1 MNPVSNNS
9 VTNSDAGHLSDPFD
23 DPRVIEISREYFALL
38 EKNMKPDRKAFIDRH
53 PDLRAVIEDCLD
65 GIDLAFG
72 MQKTSPHL
80 PGVGSSEPIASSQPL
95 GDFKIVRELGRGGMG
110 IVYEAIQLSL
120 GRHVALKVLPMAA
133 SLDDRYLQRFKME
146 AQAAAQLHHNH
157 IVPVYAVGCERGM
170 HYYAMQLINGA
181 PVSSKSFPALGQ
193 PSAES
198 KSASKLT
205 TSTTHRDVTQ
215 VGGANASRHHSQGSR
230 DRFRAIVK
238 LVANVADA
246 LEYAHSCGVVH
257 RDVKPGNLML
267 DARGKIWVTDFGL
280 AMVAA
285 NNQLTQTGDFVGTLR
300 YMSPEQASG
309 QKGIVDHRADIYALG
324 ATLYEL
330 LVDRPMMDAADRPS
344 LLHQI
349 LYGDPKPL
357 RQIERSIPIE
367 LETIVQKATQHN
379 AADRYQSAE
388 AFANDLRCFLDERPI
403 QARKPSVVDIARKWA
418 RRHPAVV
425 ASAMFA
431 MLVSVVAMGITIV
444 LVENQRSLTLGAL
457 ARETERSL
465 QAEKRLELAQQA
477 ADEMIKLA
485 EDELSDNP
493 FEEGLRMRLLT
504 SALSYYQ
511 SFVDEQKENPEAQS
525 DLRETTER
533 LSKIIADLA
542 LIHADRDTMLLG
554 IGEVRR
560 DLKIFGDQEAWVLD
574 FIKEYYERR
583 RAWGPVFRPDDNEI
597 LLQAKWSNARL
608 ETILTSEQRSRVKQL
623 SIQFLGHMA
632 FRDLSISGEL
642 NLERSQK
649 QQIQQE
655 TERYFASRGMRMGPP
670 IPGQMPPPFND
681 PGPRGGPDGGPGG
694 HERMDSRRPN
704 GERGRLKNEF
714 GDGAGGP
721 GREQG
726 GPRFRDGRKGPIRDT
741 ALMDSLISILND
753 KQKAKWYELTGEPF
767 DFAQFMSVESPTF

>member
-1 MNPVSNNS
+1 
-9 VTNSDAGHLSDPFD
+9 
-23 DPRVIEISREYFALL
+23 
-38 EKNMKPDRKAFIDRH
+38 
-53 PDLRAVIEDCLD
+53 LD

-80 PGVGSSEPIASSQPL
+80 PGIGANDPIVSPQPL
-95 GDFKIVRELGRGGMG
+95 GDFKILRELGRGGMG

-181 PVSSKSFPALGQ
+181 PISSKSFLGLTPQ
-193 PSAES
+193 DTDS
-198 KSASKLT
+198 KSVGKPST
-205 TSTTHRDVTQ
+205 RTTHRDITQ
-215 VGGANASRHHSQGSR
+215 GGSTSTSKQNSPLSK
-230 DRFRAIVK
+230 DRFRTIVK
-238 LVANVADA
+238 LVSNVADA

-330 LVDRPMMDAADRPS
+330 LVNRPMMDAADRPS

-357 RQIERSIPIE
+357 RQIERSIPVE

-379 AADRYQSAE
+379 PSDRYQSAE
-388 AFANDLRCFLDERPI
+388 AFASDLRCFLDERPI
-403 QARKPSVVDIARKWA
+403 QARKPSMVDVARKWA

-431 MLVSVVAMGITIV
+431 LLVSVIAMGITIA
-444 LVENQRSLTLGAL
+444 LVENQRTLTLASL
-457 ARETERSL
+457 KRETDRSL
-465 QAEKRLELAQQA
+465 QAEMRLGLAQQA
-477 ADEMIKLA
+477 ADEMIRLA

-511 SFVDEQKENPEAQS
+511 SFVDEQRENPEAQS

-533 LSKIIADLA
+533 LSKIIADLT

-554 IGEVRR
+554 IAEVRR
-560 DLKIFGDQEAWVLD
+560 DLKVFGEQEAGVLD
-574 FIKEYYERR
+574 FIAEYNERR
-583 RAWGPVFRPDDNEI
+583 RAWGPVFRPDDQEI
-597 LLQAKWSNARL
+597 LQQAKWSNSRL
-608 ETILTSEQRSRVKQL
+608 ETILTSEQRSRIKQL

-632 FRDLSISGEL
+632 FRDLSITGEL

-649 QQIQQE
+649 QRIQQE
-655 TERYFASRGMRMGPP
+655 TDRYFASHGMRMGPP
-670 IPGQMPPPFND
+670 IPGQMPPPFGD
-681 PGPRGGPDGGPGG
+681 PTGQGGPGG
-694 HERMDSRRPN
+694 PKRMDSWRSN
-704 GERGRLKNEF
+704 GDRGRPK
-714 GDGAGGP
+714 GDPGGEPGGP
-721 GREQG
+721 GREFG
-726 GPRFRDGRKGPIRDT
+726 GPRSRDGKKGPIRDM
-741 ALMDSLISILND
+741 ALLDSLIAILND
-753 KQKAKWYELTGEPF
+753 DQKAKWKELTGEPF
-767 DFAQFMSVESPTF
+767 DFTQ

>member
-9 VTNSDAGHLSDPFD
+9 TSKVDVNHLSDPFD
-23 DPRVIEISREYFALL
+23 DPRVIEISREYYSQL
-38 EKNMKPDRKAFIDRH
+38 EQNLKPDRQALVDRH
-53 PDLRAVIEDCLD
+53 PELREVLEDCLD

-80 PGVGSSEPIASSQPL
+80 PGIGTNDPIVSPQPL
-95 GDFKIVRELGRGGMG
+95 GDFKILRELGRGGMG

-181 PVSSKSFPALGQ
+181 PVSSKSFLGMIQ
-193 PSAES
+193 QETDS
-198 KSASKLT
+198 KSVSRPSTKTTRHDITQGGGVSTSKQ
-205 TSTTHRDVTQ
+205 STQ
-215 VGGANASRHHSQGSR
+215 LSK
-230 DRFRAIVK
+230 DRFRTIVK
-238 LVANVADA
+238 LVSNVADA

-357 RQIERSIPIE
+357 RQVERTIPVE

-379 AADRYQSAE
+379 ASDRYQSAE
-388 AFANDLRCFLDERPI
+388 AFANDLRCFLDEHPI
-403 QARKPSVVDIARKWA
+403 QARKPSMVDVARKWA

-431 MLVSVVAMGITIV
+431 MVVSVIAMGITIAM
-444 LVENQRSLTLGAL
+444 VEYQRSLTLASL
-457 ARETERSL
+457 ERETDRSL
-465 QAEKRLELAQQA
+465 QAEKRLGLAQQA
-477 ADEMIKLA
+477 ADEMIRLA

-504 SALSYYQ
+504 SALRYYQ
-511 SFVDEQKENPEAQS
+511 SFVDEQRENPEAQS

-533 LSKIIADLA
+533 LSKIIADLT

-554 IGEVRR
+554 ITEVRR
-560 DLKIFGDQEAWVLD
+560 DLKVYEQQEIEVLE
-574 FIKEYYERR
+574 FIAEYSERR
-583 RAWGPVFRPDDNEI
+583 RSWGPVFRPDDNEI
-597 LLQAKWSNARL
+597 LEQAKWSNSRL
-608 ETILTSEQRSRVKQL
+608 ETILTSEQRTRIKQL

-632 FRDLSISGEL
+632 FRDLAVTGEL
-642 NLERSQK
+642 NLDRSQK
-649 QQIQQE
+649 QRIQQE
-655 TERYFASRGMRMGPP
+655 TDRYFASRGIRMGPP
-670 IPGQMPPPFND
+670 MPGQMPPPF
-681 PGPRGGPDGGPGG
+681 GELGGPGG
-694 HERMDSRRPN
+694 QRRLDSWRSN
-704 GERGRLKNEF
+704 GERGRSK
-714 GDGAGGP
+714 GDPGGGP
-721 GREQG
+721 GGGPGGEFG
-726 GPRFRDGRKGPIRDT
+726 GPRSRDGKKGPIRDK
-741 ALMDSLISILND
+741 ALLDSLIAILND
-753 KQKAKWYELTGEPF
+753 NQKARWKQLTGEPF
-767 DFAQFMSVESPTF
+767 DFAQFVNAENSPP

>member
-1 MNPVSNNS
+1 MMNPVSNNS
-9 VTNSDAGHLSDPFD
+9 RANVDASHQSDPFD
-23 DPRVIEISREYFALL
+23 DPRVIEISREYYALL
-38 EKNMKPDRKAFIDRH
+38 EQNLKPDRRALIDRH
-53 PDLRAVIEDCLD
+53 PDLRGVIEDCLD
-65 GIDLAFG
+65 GIDLAYG

-80 PGVGSSEPIASSQPL
+80 PGIGGNDSIVSSQPL
-95 GDFKIVRELGRGGMG
+95 GDFKILRELGRGGMG

-181 PVSSKSFPALGQ
+181 PVSSKSFLGLGQ
-193 PSAES
+193 PSVDS
-198 KSASKLT
+198 KSGSKHST
-205 TSTTHRDVTQ
+205 NTTHRDVTNL
-215 VGGANASRHHSQGSR
+215 VGASVTKQSTQGSR
-230 DRFRAIVK
+230 DRFRAIVN

-285 NNQLTQTGDFVGTLR
+285 NNPLTQTGDFVGTLR

-357 RQIERSIPIE
+357 RQVERSIPVE

-379 AADRYQSAE
+379 PSDRYQSAE

-403 QARKPSVVDIARKWA
+403 QARKPSVVDVARKWA
-418 RRHPAVV
+418 RRHPAVI
-425 ASAMFA
+425 ASTMFA
-431 MLVSVVAMGITIV
+431 MLVSVVAMGITIA
-444 LVENQRSLTLGAL
+444 LVENQRSLTLASL
-457 ARETERSL
+457 ERETDRSL
-465 QAEKRLELAQQA
+465 QAEKRLGLAQQA
-477 ADEMIKLA
+477 ADEMIRLA

-504 SALSYYQ
+504 SALRYYQ
-511 SFVDEQKENPEAQS
+511 SFVDEQRENPEAQS

-533 LSKIIADLA
+533 LSKIIADLT

-554 IGEVRR
+554 ITEVRR
-560 DLKIFGDQEAWVLD
+560 DLKVYDQQETEVLE
-574 FIKEYYERR
+574 FIAEYSERR
-583 RAWGPVFRPDDNEI
+583 RAWGPVFRPDDKEI
-597 LLQAKWSNARL
+597 LQQAKWSQSRL
-608 ETILTSEQRSRVKQL
+608 ETILTSEQRTRIKQL
-623 SIQFLGHMA
+623 SIQFVGHMA
-632 FRDLSISGEL
+632 FRDLSVTSEL

-649 QQIQQE
+649 QRIQQE
-655 TERYFASRGMRMGPP
+655 TDRYFASRGMRMGPP
-670 IPGQMPPPFND
+670 IPGQMPPPF
-681 PGPRGGPDGGPGG
+681 GEPR
-694 HERMDSRRPN
+694 
-704 GERGRLKNEF
+704 
-714 GDGAGGP
+714 GP
-721 GREQG
+721 GRELG
-726 GPRFRDGRKGPIRDT
+726 GARFREGRKGPIRDN
-741 ALMDSLISILND
+741 ALLDSLIAILND
-753 KQKAKWYELTGEPF
+753 KQKAKWKELTGEPF
-767 DFAQFMSVESPTF
+767 DFAQFLNAGGSTF

>member
-1 MNPVSNNS
+1 MNPASSNPEPNAAPS
-9 VTNSDAGHLSDPFD
+9 HPSDPFD
-23 DPRVIEISREYFALL
+23 DPRVIEISREYYSLL
-38 EKNMKPDRKAFIDRH
+38 EQNVKPDRQALIDRH
-53 PDLRAVIEDCLD
+53 PELREVIEDCLD
-65 GIDLAFG
+65 GIDLAHG

-80 PGVGSSEPIASSQPL
+80 PGVGANDPVVSPQPL
-95 GDFKIVRELGRGGMG
+95 GDFKILRELGRGGMG

-181 PVSSKSFPALGQ
+181 PVSSKSFMGLSHQEVDTKPDNK
-193 PSAES
+193 PSTRTTNRDMTHGDGAGSS
-198 KSASKLT
+198 KP
-205 TSTTHRDVTQ
+205 STLL
-215 VGGANASRHHSQGSR
+215 NK
-230 DRFRAIVK
+230 DRYRTIVK
-238 LVANVADA
+238 LIANVADA

-285 NNQLTQTGDFVGTLR
+285 NNPLTQTGDFVGTLR

-309 QKGIVDHRADIYALG
+309 QRGIVDHRADIYALG

-330 LVDRPMMDAADRPS
+330 LVNRPMLDAADRPA

-367 LETIVQKATQHN
+367 LETIVQKATQHSPS
-379 AADRYQSAE
+379 DRYQSAE

-403 QARKPSVVDIARKWA
+403 QARKPSLVDVARKWS

-431 MLVSVVAMGITIV
+431 MLVSVIAMGITIA
-444 LVENQRSLTLGAL
+444 LVEHQRSLTLESL
-457 ARETERSL
+457 DRETDRSV
-465 QAEKRLELAQQA
+465 QAEKRLGLAQQA
-477 ADEMIKLA
+477 ADEMIRLA
-485 EDELSDNP
+485 EEELSDNP

-504 SALSYYQ
+504 SALRYYQ
-511 SFVDEQKENPEAQS
+511 SFVDEQRENPEAQS

-533 LSKIIADLA
+533 LSKIIADLT

-554 IGEVRR
+554 IAEVRR
-560 DLKIFGDQEAWVLD
+560 DLQIFDQQETVVLG
-574 FIKEYYERR
+574 FIKQYSDRR
-583 RAWGPVFRPDDNEI
+583 RAWGPVFRPDDDEI
-597 LLQAKWSNARL
+597 LEQAKWSNSQL
-608 ETILTSEQRSRVKQL
+608 ETILTTQQRTRIKQL

-632 FRDLSISGEL
+632 FRDLAITSEL

-649 QQIQQE
+649 QRIQQE
-655 TERYFASRGMRMGPP
+655 MDQYFASRGMRMGPP
-670 IPGQMPPPFND
+670 IPGPMPPPF
-681 PGPRGGPDGGPGG
+681 GELGGPGG
-694 HERMDSRRPN
+694 PKRIDPWRSN
-704 GERGRLKNEF
+704 GERDRPKGETKGEP
-714 GDGAGGP
+714 GGP
-721 GREQG
+721 GRELG
-726 GPRFRDGRKGPIRDT
+726 GPRSRDGKKGPIRDT
-741 ALMDSLISILND
+741 SLLESLIAILND
-753 KQKAKWYELTGEPF
+753 DQKAKWKELTGEPF
-767 DFAQFMSVESPTF
+767 DFTQFMNAENSPP

>member
-1 MNPVSNNS
+1 
-9 VTNSDAGHLSDPFD
+9 D
-23 DPRVIEISREYFALL
+23 RQALV
-38 EKNMKPDRKAFIDRH
+38 DRH
-53 PDLRAVIEDCLD
+53 PELREIIEDCLG

-80 PGVGSSEPIASSQPL
+80 PGIGTNDPIVSPQPL
-95 GDFKIVRELGRGGMG
+95 GDFKILRELGRGGMG

-181 PVSSKSFPALGQ
+181 PVSSKSFLGLTQ
-193 PSAES
+193 QETDS
-198 KSASKLT
+198 KSTNRPSTK
-205 TSTTHRDVTQ
+205 TTHRDITQ
-215 VGGANASRHHSQGSR
+215 EGVANASKPSAHLSK
-230 DRFRAIVK
+230 DRFRTIVK

-257 RDVKPGNLML
+257 RDIKPGNLML

-285 NNQLTQTGDFVGTLR
+285 NNPLTQTGDFVGTLR

-357 RQIERSIPIE
+357 RQIERSIPVE

-379 AADRYQSAE
+379 PSDRYQSAE

-403 QARKPSVVDIARKWA
+403 QARKPSMVDVARKWA
-418 RRHPAVV
+418 RRHPAVI

-431 MLVSVVAMGITIV
+431 MLVSVIAMGITIA
-444 LVENQRSLTLGAL
+444 LVEHQRSLTLASL
-457 ARETERSL
+457 ERETDRSL
-465 QAEKRLELAQQA
+465 QAEKRLGLAQQA
-477 ADEMIKLA
+477 ADEMIRLA

-511 SFVDEQKENPEAQS
+511 SFVDEQRENPEAQS

-533 LSKIIADLA
+533 LSKIIADLT
-542 LIHADRDTMLLG
+542 LIHADRDAMLLG
-554 IGEVRR
+554 IVEVRR
-560 DLKIFGDQEAWVLD
+560 DLKVFDPQETEVLK
-574 FIKEYYERR
+574 FIAEYSERR
-583 RAWGPVFRPDDNEI
+583 RSWGPVFRPDDDEI
-597 LLQAKWSNARL
+597 LEQAKWSNSKL
-608 ETILTSEQRSRVKQL
+608 ETILTSEQRTRIKQL

-632 FRDLSISGEL
+632 FRDLAVTGEL

-649 QQIQQE
+649 QRIQQE
-655 TERYFASRGMRMGPP
+655 TDRYFASRGIRMGPP
-670 IPGQMPPPFND
+670 MPGQMPPPF
-681 PGPRGGPDGGPGG
+681 GESVGQGGPGG
-694 HERMDSRRPN
+694 RKGMDTWRSN
-704 GERGRLKNEF
+704 GERGRPK
-714 GDGAGGP
+714 GDPGGEPGGP
-721 GREQG
+721 GRDFG
-726 GPRFRDGRKGPIRDT
+726 GPRSRDGKKGPIRDM
-741 ALMDSLISILND
+741 ALLDSLIEILND
-753 KQKAKWYELTGEPF
+753 TQKAKWQELTGEPF
-767 DFAQFMSVESPTF
+767 DFTQFMNTENSPP

>member
-1 MNPVSNNS
+1 MMNPVSSNS
-9 VTNSDAGHLSDPFD
+9 AAKVDENQLSDLFD
-23 DPRVIEISREYFALL
+23 DPRVIEISREYYSQL
-38 EKNMKPDRKAFIDRH
+38 EQNLKPDRQALVDRH
-53 PDLRAVIEDCLD
+53 PELREVIEDCLD

-80 PGVGSSEPIASSQPL
+80 PGIGANDPIVSPQPL
-95 GDFKIVRELGRGGMG
+95 GDFKILRELGRGGMG

-181 PVSSKSFPALGQ
+181 PVSSKSFLGLTPQ
-193 PSAES
+193 DTD
-198 KSASKLT
+198 SKLVSKPST
-205 TSTTHRDVTQ
+205 RTTHRDITQ
-215 VGGANASRHHSQGSR
+215 GGSTSTSKQNSPLSK
-230 DRFRAIVK
+230 DRFRTIVK
-238 LVANVADA
+238 LVSNVADA

-330 LVDRPMMDAADRPS
+330 LVNRPMMDAADRPS

-357 RQIERSIPIE
+357 RQIERSIPVE

-379 AADRYQSAE
+379 PSDRYQSAE
-388 AFANDLRCFLDERPI
+388 AFASDLRCFLDERPI
-403 QARKPSVVDIARKWA
+403 QARKPSMVDVARKWA

-431 MLVSVVAMGITIV
+431 LLVSVIAMGITIA
-444 LVENQRSLTLGAL
+444 LVENQRTLTLASL
-457 ARETERSL
+457 KRETDRSL
-465 QAEKRLELAQQA
+465 QAEMRLGLAQQA
-477 ADEMIKLA
+477 ADEMIRLA

-504 SALSYYQ
+504 SALRYYQ
-511 SFVDEQKENPEAQS
+511 SFVDEQRENPEAQS

-533 LSKIIADLA
+533 LSKIIADLT

-554 IGEVRR
+554 IAEVRR
-560 DLKIFGDQEAWVLD
+560 DLKVFGEQEAGVLD
-574 FIKEYYERR
+574 FIAEYNERR
-583 RAWGPVFRPDDNEI
+583 RAWGPVFRPDDQEI
-597 LLQAKWSNARL
+597 LQQAKWSNSRL
-608 ETILTSEQRSRVKQL
+608 ETILTSEQRSRIKQL

-632 FRDLSISGEL
+632 FRDLSITGEL

-649 QQIQQE
+649 QRIQQE
-655 TERYFASRGMRMGPP
+655 TDRYFASHGMRMGPP
-670 IPGQMPPPFND
+670 IPGQMPPPFGD
-681 PGPRGGPDGGPGG
+681 PTGQGGPGG
-694 HERMDSRRPN
+694 PKKMDSWRSN
-704 GERGRLKNEF
+704 GDRGRSK
-714 GDGAGGP
+714 GDPGLEPGGP
-721 GREQG
+721 GREFG
-726 GPRFRDGRKGPIRDT
+726 GPRSRDGKKGPIRDM
-741 ALMDSLISILND
+741 ALLDSLIAILNND
-753 KQKAKWYELTGEPF
+753 QKAKWKELTGEPF
-767 DFAQFMSVESPTF
+767 DFTQ